1 MDEPNFGGSRPFS
14 EWIHPQVGARYNWNM
29 TESLQQ
35 AFDAASQLPVPDQD
49 AFAKWILSE
58 LESESKWA
66 ELFGKSQDAL
76 AKLAGDALAEHSRGE
91 TKELD

>member
-1 MDEPNFGGSRPFS
+1 
-14 EWIHPQVGARYNWNM
+14 M

-58 LESESKWA
+58 LESESKWT
-66 ELFGKSQDAL
+66 ELFGRSQDAL

-91 TKELD
+91 TKELESE